1 MLSLLLYNKIMDFS
15 KYLTKEGVIIVA
27 VVIYTLVQSNYFAT
41 KLDIANLRLELQ
53 QYSDT
58 NDKELNTLIT
68 EQYKTIIEKI
78 DRIKR

>member
-1 MLSLLLYNKIMDFS
+1 MDIS
-15 KYLTKEGVIIVA
+15 KFLTKETILIAILCFWMII
-27 VVIYTLVQSNYFAT
+27 QSNYFAT

-53 QYSDT
+53 QYSDL
-58 NDKELNTLIT
+58 NDKELQTQIN